1 MSDIVIG
8 KIDIEV
14 GLQKVKEFESEDD
27 DLIKAIDN
35 VEKNLEGKDIEVF
48 MKEKNIIAAE
58 DGYYVTVYKSNVN
71 IENE

>member
-8 KIDIEV
+8 KIDIKA

-35 VEKNLEGKDIEVF
+35 VEKNLEGKNIEVF

-71 IENE
+71 IEDE